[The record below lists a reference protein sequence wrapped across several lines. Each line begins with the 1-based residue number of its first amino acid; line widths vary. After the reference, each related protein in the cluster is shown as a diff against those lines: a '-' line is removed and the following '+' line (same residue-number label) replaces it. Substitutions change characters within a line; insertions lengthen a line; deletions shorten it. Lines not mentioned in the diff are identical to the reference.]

1 MIRTDIASLELPAKQ
16 DWTEVIRRINQVL
29 FALLPLLLLFWRGGA
44 DAAASII
51 GVSFLGV
58 AITRRQWE
66 LATQPMLAAL
76 LAIWVLLNILVS
88 PLALDPAASFT
99 RSVAWLRFALLF
111 AATVTWL
118 IQSRRD
124 LRLIA
129 AVWIATVGFCI
140 IDGLVQLVRG
150 TSLTG
155 HPMHNL
161 IRITG
166 PLERPNIGMFVA
178 RIGFPLLAA
187 APLLLQGSR
196 SRGAI
201 AATAILASIGFA
213 FILLTG
219 ERSAAL
225 LALLAVLTA
234 IAGSVLVF
242 PRYRMYGVS
251 ALLLLA
257 AGIGG
262 IVASSSRTLGR
273 IKEFAGVIEQF
284 SKSHYAELFSIGLDV
299 WRSYPVFGAGMKNFE
314 SACWAIAG
322 HYVSDGC
329 PTHPHNVYIEWLAE
343 TGTIGLLF
351 YLVFLGLLL
360 LAAWPLLRGTTMARS
375 TGLLVAGAL
384 LALLFPLIASQ
395 SMFSN
400 WPALVFWSGLSM
412 TMAVVRLTLK
422 ETA

>member
-16 DWTEVIRRINQVL
+16 DWTEVLRRVNQIL

-51 GVSFLGV
+51 GISFLAV
-58 AITRRQWE
+58 AVARRQWG
-66 LATQPMLAAL
+66 LATHPMLAAL
-76 LAIWVLLNILVS
+76 LAIWVLLNGLVS

-111 AATVTWL
+111 AATMTWL

-124 LRLIA
+124 LRLIV
-129 AVWIATVGFCI
+129 AVWGVTIGFCI
-140 IDGLVQLVRG
+140 VDGLVQLVRG

-155 HPMHNL
+155 HPMYNVFRL
-161 IRITG
+161 TG
-166 PLERPNIGMFVA
+166 PLDRPNIGMFVA
-178 RIGFPLLAA
+178 RIGFPLL
-187 APLLLQGSR
+187 
-196 SRGAI
+196 
-201 AATAILASIGFA
+201 TAIPLFLPSWQNRTTVAVALLAAVSFV

-225 LALLAVLTA
+225 LVIMAMLTVAL
-234 IAGSVLVF
+234 GSILIF
-242 PRYRMYGVS
+242 PRYRLLSFS
-251 ALLLLA
+251 ALLTI
-257 AGIGG
+257 AGASIAVAVSSERIMERVIRIIE
-262 IVASSSRTLGR
+262 IV
-273 IKEFAGVIEQF
+273 EQF
-284 SKSHYAELFSIGLDV
+284 SKSHYAELFTIGLDV

-322 HYVSDGC
+322 QYVSDGC

-343 TGTIGLLF
+343 TGIAGLLF

-360 LAAWPLLRGTTMARS
+360 LAAWPLLRGTMMARI

-384 LALLFPLIASQ
+384 LVLLFPLIASQ

>member
-1 MIRTDIASLELPAKQ
+1 MIRTDIASLELPAMQ
-16 DWTEVIRRINQVL
+16 DWTGVLRRINQIL

-51 GVSFLGV
+51 GISFLAV
-58 AITRRQWE
+58 AISRRQWG
-66 LATQPMLAAL
+66 LATHPMLAAL
-76 LAIWVLLNILVS
+76 LAIWVLLNVLVS
-88 PLALDPAASFT
+88 PLAVDPAASFT

-124 LRLIA
+124 LGLIV
-129 AVWIATVGFCI
+129 AVWGATIGFCI

-155 HPMHNL
+155 HPMYNVFRL
-161 IRITG
+161 TG
-166 PLERPNIGMFVA
+166 PLDRPNIGMFVV

-187 APLLLQGSR
+187 APLLLEGTR
-196 SRGAI
+196 SRGAM
-201 AATAILASIGFA
+201 ASAAILGAIGFA

-225 LALLAVLTA
+225 VALIAVLTS
-234 IAGSVLVF
+234 IAGSVVVF
-242 PRYRMYGVS
+242 PRYRLYGIS
-251 ALLLLA
+251 ALVLLVA
-257 AGIGG
+257 CIGG
-262 IVASSSRTLGR
+262 VVASSPRILDR
-273 IKEFAGVIEQF
+273 IKEFARVIEQF
-284 SKSHYAELFSIGLDV
+284 SKSHYAELFTIGLDV

-343 TGTIGLLF
+343 TGAIGLLF

-360 LAAWPLLRGTTMARS
+360 LAAWPLLRGTTMARI

-384 LALLFPLIASQ
+384 LVLLFPLIASQ

-400 WPALVFWSGLSM
+400 WPALVFWCGLSM
-412 TMAVVRLTLK
+412 TMAIARLALK
-422 ETA
+422 EAA